1 MPDAFS
7 PLGVRGTDGPQ
18 LSLPPGWGPFSFVK
32 LRKAIVMPRFYVNF
46 RSGGSTTN
54 DDQGIECATLEDAR
68 KIALASAREVLA
80 DNIKSGSQSPLE
92 AVIISSESGQEL
104 MTIPAKDALP
114 EALK

>member
-1 MPDAFS
+1 
-7 PLGVRGTDGPQ
+7 
-18 LSLPPGWGPFSFVK
+18 
-32 LRKAIVMPRFYVNF
+32 MPRFYVNF
-46 RSGGSTTN
+46 RSGGSTAS
-54 DDQGIECATLEDAR
+54 DDQGIDCATLEEAR
-68 KIALASAREVLA
+68 TTALASARELLA

>member
-1 MPDAFS
+1 
-7 PLGVRGTDGPQ
+7 
-18 LSLPPGWGPFSFVK
+18 
-32 LRKAIVMPRFYVNF
+32 MPRFYINF

-80 DNIKSGSQSPLE
+80 DNIKSGSRSPLE

-104 MTIPAKDALP
+104 MTIPGKGCSAGTAEGVSP
-114 EALK
+114 ARGRPPRFAEHFFRRPVFAPAFSERP